1 MITTP
6 KKLLSIGS
14 DAKTIKGQKY
24 NYSTAILYLAS
35 AKQSGFNVCPSAS
48 PQCKKDCLFWSG
60 RGKFKTTQQARIN
73 KTQHYFLN
81 RSFFMNQLE
90 HEIDLFLKR
99 SKKNNVIPCVRLN
112 GTSDIS
118 WEVYKYKNG
127 LNIFE
132 KFPDL
137 QFYDYTVVF
146 KRMFKYMNN
155 KLPKNY
161 HLTFSRKEDNLLD
174 VMQVLKNGFNSSVVF
189 EKHLP
194 LFYKGCSVINGDE
207 SDLRFLDDRLYDN
220 HTKNIVNLDTLMNN
234 RINTIRDVIVK
245 PDNRLPKIIGLIY
258 KKSQGQTIDKNSFV
272 IKQ

>member
-1 MITTP
+1 MTN
-6 KKLLSIGS
+6 KKQKLLSIGS
-14 DAKTIKGQKY
+14 DAKTVKGKKY
-24 NYSTAILYLAS
+24 HFSTAILYLAS

-48 PQCKKDCLFWSG
+48 PQCMEDCLFWSG
-60 RGKFKTTQQARIN
+60 RGRMKNTQIARIK
-73 KTQHYFLN
+73 KTQYYFLDRHN
-81 RSFFMNQLE
+81 FMNQLKK
-90 HEIDLFLKR
+90 EIELFIKR
-99 SKKNNVIPCVRLN
+99 SKKNGLNPCVRLN

-127 LNIFE
+127 LNIFDN
-132 KFPDL
+132 FPEL

-174 VMQVLKNGFNSSVVF
+174 VMQVLKNGFNASVVF

-245 PDNRLPKIIGLIY
+245 PDNRLPKIVGLIY

>member
-14 DAKTIKGQKY
+14 DAKTVKGQKY

-60 RGKFKTTQQARIN
+60 RGKFKTTQKARIN

-81 RSFFMNQLE
+81 RHFFMNQLE

-137 QFYDYTVVF
+137 QFYDYTVIY
-146 KRMFKYMNN
+146 KRMQKFIDN

-161 HLTFSRKEDNLLD
+161 HLTFSRKEDNQEQ
-174 VMQVLKNGFNSSVVF
+174 VMNVLESGFNASVVF
-189 EKHLP
+189 EKNLP
-194 LFYKGCSVINGDE
+194 NYYKHFKVLDGDD
-207 SDLRFLDDRLYDN
+207 SDLRFLD
-220 HTKNIVNLDTLMNN
+220 TKNFYKNLRYKECYSGGL
-234 RINTIRDVIVK
+234 V
-245 PDNRLPKIIGLIY
+245 IGLKY

>member
-48 PQCKKDCLFWSG
+48 EQCKKDCLFWSG
-60 RGKFKTTQQARIN
+60 RGKFKTTQKARIN
-73 KTQHYFLN
+73 KTKHYFLN
-81 RSFFMNQLE
+81 RDFFMNQLE
-90 HEIDLFLKR
+90 HEIELFIKR

-118 WEVYKYKNG
+118 WELYKYKNG
-127 LNIFE
+127 LNIFDN
-132 KFPDL
+132 FPDL

-174 VMQVLKNGFNSSVVF
+174 VMQVLKNGFNASVVF

-245 PDNRLPKIIGLIY
+245 PDNRLPKIVGLIY